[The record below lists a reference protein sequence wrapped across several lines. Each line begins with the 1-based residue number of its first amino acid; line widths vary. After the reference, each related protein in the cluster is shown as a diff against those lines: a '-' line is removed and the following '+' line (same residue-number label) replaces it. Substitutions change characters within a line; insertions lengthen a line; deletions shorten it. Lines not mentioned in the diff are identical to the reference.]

1 MNRVLPKR
9 DDKQFES
16 TRGRCTTHALVDMLC
31 MWHIALLDQSQ
42 RARVCSRVRPDVRD
56 RQTSDRLTDVRQ
68 KHRLMPPAYGGG
80 SIIKYL

>member
-56 RQTSDRLTDVRQ
+56 RQTSDRRETKASLNASTLWGR
-68 KHRLMPPAYGGG
+68 KHNKIL
-80 SIIKYL
+80 